1 MQYNILFIY
10 ILRYRLYL
18 IKIKNQAKKI
28 KLKKNLFSKEYII
41 CSTEESL
48 PLITL

>member
-28 KLKKNLFSKEYII
+28 KLKKKLFNKEYII
-41 CSTEESL
+41 CNIEECL
-48 PLITL
+48 H